1 MMWGYGWGGWIGGLL
16 MMALFWAGLVAAIYV
31 VVRTG
36 AGSRTPPSR
45 SKALDILAERF
56 ARGEISAEDFEE
68 RRSVIESHTG

>member
-36 AGSRTPPSR
+36 GGSRTPPRR

-56 ARGEISAEDFEE
+56 ARGEISAEEFEE
-68 RRSVIESHTG
+68 RRKVIETHAG